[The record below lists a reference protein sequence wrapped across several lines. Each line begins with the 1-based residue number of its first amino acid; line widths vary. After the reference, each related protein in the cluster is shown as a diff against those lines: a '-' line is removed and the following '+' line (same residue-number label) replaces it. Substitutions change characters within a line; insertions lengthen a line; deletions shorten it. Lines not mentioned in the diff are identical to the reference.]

1 MPTPLPQTAMDQLF
15 FEART
20 HNAWAPKDVPDSLLN
35 QLVDAMK
42 MAPTSANCSPAR
54 LVFVKSRAA
63 KERLKPHLSAG
74 NLAKTMAAPVTAI
87 VAYDLKF
94 YDHLPRLFPHA
105 DAKSWFTGSEAHAT
119 TTAFRNGTLQ
129 GAYLI
134 MAARALGLDSG
145 GMSGFDNAGVDA
157 EFFAGTT
164 YKSNFL
170 LNLGYGDP
178 SGLFPR
184 SPRFG
189 FDEIAKII

>member
-1 MPTPLPQTAMDQLF
+1 MSTPLPQTAIDQLF

-20 HNAWAPKDVPDSLLN
+20 HNAWTPKAVPDSLLV

-54 LVFVKSRAA
+54 LVFVKTPEA
-63 KERLKPHLSAG
+63 KARLKPHLSAG
-74 NLAKTMAAPVTAI
+74 NSAKTMAAPVTAI
-87 VAYDLKF
+87 IAHDLKF

-105 DAKSWFTGSEAHAT
+105 DAKSWFTGSEAHAN

-134 MAARALGLDSG
+134 MAARALGLDCG
-145 GMSGFDNAGVDA
+145 AMSGFDNAGVDA

-189 FDEIAKII
+189 FDEIARII

>member
-1 MPTPLPQTAMDQLF
+1 MADPLPKAALDQLF

-20 HNAWAPKDVPDSLLN
+20 QNAWAPRPVPDNLLHEI
-35 QLVDAMK
+35 VDAMK
-42 MAPTSANCSPAR
+42 MAPTSANCSPVR
-54 LVFVKSRAA
+54 LVFVRTPEGKA
-63 KERLKPHLSAG
+63 RLKPHLSAG

-87 VAYDLKF
+87 VAHDLKF
-94 YDHLPRLFPHA
+94 YDQLPRLFPHA
-105 DAKSWFTGSEAHAT
+105 DAKSWFTSSETHAN

-134 MAARALGLDSG
+134 MAARALGLDCG
-145 GMSGFDNAGVDA
+145 AMSGFDNAGVDT

-164 YKSNFL
+164 FKSNFL

-178 SGLFPR
+178 AGLFAR

>member
-1 MPTPLPQTAMDQLF
+1 MHSALPQAALDQLF
-15 FEART
+15 LEART
-20 HNAWAPKDVPDSLLN
+20 HNAWAATPVSDTLLR
-35 QLVDAMK
+35 QLVDVMK
-42 MAPTSANCSPAR
+42 TAPTSANCSPAR

-63 KERLKPHLSAG
+63 KEKLRPFLSAG
-74 NLAKTMAAPVTAI
+74 NLDKTMTAPVTAI

-105 DAKSWFTGSEAHAT
+105 DAKSWFIGNETHAN

-134 MAARALGLDSG
+134 LAARALGLDCG

-157 EFFAGTT
+157 AFFAGTT

-170 LNLGYGDP
+170 LNIGYGDP
-178 SGLFPR
+178 KGLFAR
-184 SPRFG
+184 SPRFE
-189 FDEIAKII
+189 FDEIAKIV